1 MTKYLLITLT
11 FTFAVGSLKAQEQ
24 EQDSTKAQNQEKA
37 AIESPVTEEPQ
48 IQKKS
53 DGIIITGPDGVI
65 IEEPAEKY
73 SLDNKKPFEFSD
85 DDEEIDKD
93 DEEIVKIQEVEE
105 EEVSNQEGPK
115 IIYYESS
122 DSGDSDR
129 HYRGNGHKSD
139 IKTLAGSMNHS
150 GGFGALSFRYS
161 DFRDESMVIA
171 GFRGGWI
178 VNRTLGIGFE
188 GHGVIPTSR
197 YDDIDDTR
205 DVVLVGGYGGMFLEL
220 IFFSNQVIHV
230 TFPVSAGAGWLGYT
244 EHWENDFSNPPFSP
258 GDSLYVRRNHM
269 IDDDTFWYVE
279 PGANLELNVSR
290 NFRMCF
296 GVSKRFTQDFNLLN
310 TNVNAF
316 DKPNYYVTLKFG
328 RF

>member
-1 MTKYLLITLT
+1 MKKYFTVAFLLS
-11 FTFAVGSLKAQEQ
+11 FSVSFLKAQ
-24 EQDSTKAQNQEKA
+24 EQDSTKVQNQQ
-37 AIESPVTEEPQ
+37 EEPV
-48 IQKKS
+48 IAPTGESNKPT

-73 SLDNKKPFEFSD
+73 SLDREKYSMEE
-85 DDEEIDKD
+85 DESLDSSKSAGTMNSAMKNEDEPEIFYYDSP
-93 DEEIVKIQEVEE
+93 
-105 EEVSNQEGPK
+105 SNQQGDR
-115 IIYYESS
+115 YYRRKDE
-122 DSGDSDR
+122 
-129 HYRGNGHKSD
+129 KSD

-150 GGFGALSFRYS
+150 GGFGAVSFRYS
-161 DFRDESMVIA
+161 DFRDESMVMA

-197 YDDIDDTR
+197 YEDIDDSR

-244 EHWENDFSNPPFSP
+244 EHWENDFTNPPFTP
-258 GDSLYVRRNHM
+258 GDSLFHRRDQL
-269 IDDDTFWYVE
+269 IDDDTFWYIE
-279 PGANLELNVSR
+279 PGANLELNISR

-296 GVSKRFTQDFNLLN
+296 GVSKRFTQDFLLVN
-310 TNVNAF
+310 TNNNAF

-328 RF
+328 KF

>member
-1 MTKYLLITLT
+1 MIIRYPLLTLFLYLIMTS
-11 FTFAVGSLKAQEQ
+11 VSAQEQ
-24 EQDSTKAQNQEKA
+24 DTTQTQTKEEAEVAPTDEN
-37 AIESPVTEEPQ
+37 EPQ

-53 DGIIITGPDGVI
+53 EGIIITGPDGVI
-65 IEEPAEKY
+65 INEPAEKY
-73 SLDNKKPFEFSD
+73 TREPEKYSIEE
-85 DDEEIDKD
+85 DEEMKEITEI
-93 DEEIVKIQEVEE
+93 EEQEAVEDLE
-105 EEVSNQEGPK
+105 TSNGNGPR
-115 IIYYESS
+115 IIYYQS
-122 DSGDSDR
+122 DDYSDSDR
-129 HYRGNGHKSD
+129 HYGGNKRKSD

-150 GGFGALSFRYS
+150 GGFGAVSFRYS
-161 DFRDESMVIA
+161 DFRDESMVMA

-197 YDDIDDTR
+197 YEDIDDNR
-205 DVVLVGGYGGMFLEL
+205 DVVLIGGYGGMFLEL

-244 EHWENDFSNPPFSP
+244 EHWENDFTNPPFSP
-258 GDSLYVRRNHM
+258 DDSLFYQRNQL
-269 IDDDTFWYVE
+269 IDDDTFWYIE

-296 GVSKRFTQDFNLLN
+296 GVSKRFTQDFNLVR
-310 TNVNAF
+310 TNDNAF

>member
-1 MTKYLLITLT
+1 MKIKYLFLTLALSFST
-11 FTFAVGSLKAQEQ
+11 MCLNAQEQ
-24 EQDSTKAQNQEKA
+24 DTTQTKEQVEAETVLETDK
-37 AIESPVTEEPQ
+37 EPR

-53 DGIIITGPDGVI
+53 DGIIITGPDGVVI
-65 IEEPAEKY
+65 DEPREKY
-73 SLDNKKPFEFSD
+73 QINAPKEKFRFEEGEEDPEEDEVISQSELQ
-85 DDEEIDKD
+85 EEI
-93 DEEIVKIQEVEE
+93 
-105 EEVSNQEGPK
+105 EVSREPR
-115 IIYYESS
+115 IIYYES
-122 DSGDSDR
+122 GDYADGDR
-129 HYRGNGHKSD
+129 HYGSNRRKSD

-150 GGFGALSFRYS
+150 GGFGAVSFRYS
-161 DFRDESMVIA
+161 DFRDESLVMA

-197 YDDIDDTR
+197 YEDIDDNR

-244 EHWENDFSNPPFSP
+244 EHWENDFTNPPFSP
-258 GDSLYVRRNHM
+258 DDSLFYQRNQL
-269 IDDDTFWYVE
+269 IDDDTFWYIE
-279 PGANLELNVSR
+279 PGANIELNVSR

-296 GVSKRFTQDFNLLN
+296 GVSKRFTQDFNMVR
-310 TNVNAF
+310 TNDNAF

-328 RF
+328 KF

>member
-1 MTKYLLITLT
+1 MKIKYLLLTLT
-11 FTFAVGSLKAQEQ
+11 LFFSMSYLMAQEQ
-24 EQDSTKAQNQEKA
+24 DTTQTEEQQEA
-37 AIESPVTEEPQ
+37 ETVTETEEEPK

-65 IEEPAEKY
+65 IDEPKEKYQINESREKFEFEEEDEDLELEEITEIEEPED
-73 SLDNKKPFEFSD
+73 S
-85 DDEEIDKD
+85 EET
-93 DEEIVKIQEVEE
+93 VK
-105 EEVSNQEGPK
+105 NNEGPK

-122 DSGDSDR
+122 DQQNDR
-129 HYRGNGHKSD
+129 HYRGSHRKSD

-150 GGFGALSFRYS
+150 GGFGAVSFRYS
-161 DFRDESMVIA
+161 DFRDESMVMA

-197 YDDIDDTR
+197 YEDIDDNR

-244 EHWENDFSNPPFSP
+244 EHWENDFTNPPYSP
-258 GDSLYVRRNHM
+258 DDSLFYGRNQL

-296 GVSKRFTQDFNLLN
+296 GVSKRFTQDFNLVR
-310 TNVNAF
+310 TNENAF

>member
-1 MTKYLLITLT
+1 MYLN
-11 FTFAVGSLKAQEQ
+11 AQEQ
-24 EQDSTKAQNQEKA
+24 DTTQTKEQVEAETVVETDQE
-37 AIESPVTEEPQ
+37 PR

-53 DGIIITGPDGVI
+53 DGIIITGPDGVVI
-65 IEEPAEKY
+65 DEPREKY
-73 SLDNKKPFEFSD
+73 QINAPKGKFRF
-85 DDEEIDKD
+85 
-93 DEEIVKIQEVEE
+93 EE
-105 EEVSNQEGPK
+105 EEEDLEEDEVISQPNLQEEVEVNREPR
-115 IIYYESS
+115 IIYYES
-122 DSGDSDR
+122 GDYADGDR
-129 HYRGNGHKSD
+129 HYRGNQRKSD

-150 GGFGALSFRYS
+150 GGFGAVSFRYS
-161 DFRDESMVIA
+161 DFRDESLVMA

-197 YDDIDDTR
+197 YEDIDDNR

-244 EHWENDFSNPPFSP
+244 EHWENDFTNPPYSP
-258 GDSLYVRRNHM
+258 DDSLFYQRNQL
-269 IDDDTFWYVE
+269 IDDDTFWYIE
-279 PGANLELNVSR
+279 PGANIELNVSR

-296 GVSKRFTQDFNLLN
+296 GVSKRFTQDFNMVR
-310 TNVNAF
+310 TNDNAF

-328 RF
+328 KF

>member
-1 MTKYLLITLT
+1 MKLKYPLLTLILSFSMTYL
-11 FTFAVGSLKAQEQ
+11 AAQEQ
-24 EQDSTKAQNQEKA
+24 DTTATDNQGET
-37 AIESPVTEEPQ
+37 ESVIKTDEDPQ

-53 DGIIITGPDGVI
+53 DGIIITGPNGVI
-65 IEEPAEKY
+65 IDEPKEKY
-73 SLDNKKPFEFSD
+73 QINDNRTKFRFKDE
-85 DDEEIDKD
+85 DEELVTEGD
-93 DEEIVKIQEVEE
+93 DQEMEEMTDAETKGA
-105 EEVSNQEGPK
+105 EGPK

-122 DSGDSDR
+122 EQQGDRYYHGSKR
-129 HYRGNGHKSD
+129 KSD

-150 GGFGALSFRYS
+150 GGFGAVSFRYS
-161 DFRDESMVIA
+161 DFRDESMVMA

-197 YDDIDDTR
+197 YEDIDDNR

-244 EHWENDFSNPPFSP
+244 EHWENDFTNPPYSP
-258 GDSLYVRRNHM
+258 DDSLFYGRNQL
-269 IDDDTFWYVE
+269 IDDDTFWYIE
-279 PGANLELNVSR
+279 PGANIELNVSR

-296 GVSKRFTQDFNLLN
+296 GVSKRFTQDFNMLR
-310 TNVNAF
+310 TNDDAF
-316 DKPNYYVTLKFG
+316 DKPNYYLTLKFG

>member
-1 MTKYLLITLT
+1 MKIKYLLLTLT
-11 FTFAVGSLKAQEQ
+11 LFFSMSYLMAQEQ
-24 EQDSTKAQNQEKA
+24 DTTQ
-37 AIESPVTEEPQ
+37 TEEQQEAEAATETEEEPK

-53 DGIIITGPDGVI
+53 DGIIITGPDGVVI
-65 IEEPAEKY
+65 DEPKEKY
-73 SLDNKKPFEFSD
+73 QINETKEKFRFKA
-85 DDEEIDKD
+85 DDEEP
-93 DEEIVKIQEVEE
+93 DEIAESEVQEDS
-105 EEVSNQEGPK
+105 EEVVKSSEGPK
-115 IIYYESS
+115 IIYYDSS
-122 DSGDSDR
+122 DQQGDR
-129 HYRGNGHKSD
+129 HYQGSHRKSD

-150 GGFGALSFRYS
+150 GGFGAVSFRYS
-161 DFRDESMVIA
+161 DFRDESMVMA

-197 YDDIDDTR
+197 YEDIDDNR

-244 EHWENDFSNPPFSP
+244 EHWENDFTNPPYSP
-258 GDSLYVRRNHM
+258 DDSLFYGRNQL
-269 IDDDTFWYVE
+269 IDDDTFWYIE
-279 PGANLELNVSR
+279 PGANIELNVSR

-296 GVSKRFTQDFNLLN
+296 GVSKRFTQDFNMLR
-310 TNVNAF
+310 TNDDAF
-316 DKPNYYVTLKFG
+316 DKPNYYLTLKFG